1 MISTMV
7 WRIPWERIS
16 INSLSERLEET
27 VRVYAKDDCL
37 IPAEME
43 KYIPV
48 QTNPEITGEVLM
60 EINEKTIS
68 GLVLPEI
75 VYNLKKKLGCIFVK
89 NHNP

>member
-27 VRVYAKDDCL
+27 LRVYAKDDCL

-48 QTNPEITGEVLM
+48 QTNPEITGEV
-60 EINEKTIS
+60 
-68 GLVLPEI
+68 
-75 VYNLKKKLGCIFVK
+75 
-89 NHNP
+89 